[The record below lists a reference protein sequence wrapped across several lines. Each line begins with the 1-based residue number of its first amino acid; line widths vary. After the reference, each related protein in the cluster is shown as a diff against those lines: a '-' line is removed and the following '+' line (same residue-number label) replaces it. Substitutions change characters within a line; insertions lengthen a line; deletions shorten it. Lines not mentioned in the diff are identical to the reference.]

1 MKRQIVIALFPVSAL
16 AANPCDYQHQVT
28 GRYTKE
34 ITRVENIDREVFVEF
49 GNIRKCVVELDAW
62 VDGAKHRTEGS
73 FSFGPDMA
81 ETAACAQAEQRA
93 KESLIRKT
101 SPEILTADTRMV
113 CNNRDQTP
121 APTQAQPA
129 PQVNQLPP
137 VVHQMPPV
145 QRVYGV
151 IPGRPVYTIHSNRVY
166 FEPNPNLAPPTS
178 YQSPRPTIQPYPG
191 R

>member
-1 MKRQIVIALFPVSAL
+1 MKRQIVIALFPMSAL
-16 AANPCDYQHQVT
+16 AASPCDYQHQVT

-49 GNIRKCVVELDAW
+49 GSIRKCVVEMDAW
-62 VDGAKHRTEGS
+62 VDGERHSTEGS
-73 FSFGPDMA
+73 FSFGPDVA

-93 KESLIRKT
+93 KENLIRKT
-101 SPEILTADTRMV
+101 SPEILTADTRMI
-113 CNNRDQTP
+113 CNNREQTP
-121 APTQAQPA
+121 TTSQAQPA

-137 VVHQMPPV
+137 VVHQTPPKP
-145 QRVYGV
+145 RVYGV
-151 IPGRPVYTIHSNRVY
+151 IPGRPVYTIHTNQVY
-166 FEPNPNLAPPTS
+166 FEPNPKLAAPS

>member
-1 MKRQIVIALFPVSAL
+1 MKRQIAIALFPMSAL
-16 AANPCDYQHQVT
+16 AASPCDYQHEIT

-62 VDGAKHRTEGS
+62 VDSAKHRTEGS
-73 FSFGPDMA
+73 FSFGPDIA

-93 KESLIRKT
+93 KENLIRRT
-101 SPEILTADTRMV
+101 SPEILTANTRMV

-121 APTQAQPA
+121 MPNQAQTA

-137 VVHQMPPV
+137 VVHQPHPAA
-145 QRVYGV
+145 RVTGV
-151 IPGRPVYTIHSNRVY
+151 IPGRPVYSLRSNPVY
-166 FEPNPNLAPPTS
+166 FEPNPKFVPPS
-178 YQSPRPTIQPYPG
+178 YHSARPTIQPYPG